1 MSSYISDR
9 VKEASSHQGLIVAV
23 AAAAVLFGGLS
34 LTKVVLYGA
43 LVWGVWSMMKRD
55 QIMAELETEVKLLKK
70 ELQDQAKIHDR
81 LDVAIEKL
89 TDVSNSIHRMLAVHE
104 EKIARQ
110 EEAIFEAEQKI
121 EVRRSEL
128 LIKIDEL
135 HSRVT
140 TNTKEIMTAAAA
152 QHQQQN
158 KEIQKMRDE
167 LISRVGVLEKWRHV
181 LIGGSIVI
189 GFMLHKF
196 VNFGS

>member
-1 MSSYISDR
+1 
-9 VKEASSHQGLIVAV
+9 
-23 AAAAVLFGGLS
+23 
-34 LTKVVLYGA
+34 
-43 LVWGVWSMMKRD
+43 
-55 QIMAELETEVKLLKK
+55 MAELETEVKLLKK

-81 LDVAIEKL
+81 LDIAIEKL

-140 TNTKEIMTAAAA
+140 TNTKEIMTAASA

-158 KEIQKMRDE
+158 KEIQRMRDE

-181 LIGGSIVI
+181 LIGGSIVV

-196 VNFGS
+196 IDFGS

>member
-1 MSSYISDR
+1 MP
-9 VKEASSHQGLIVAV
+9 
-23 AAAAVLFGGLS
+23 
-34 LTKVVLYGA
+34 
-43 LVWGVWSMMKRD
+43 
-55 QIMAELETEVKLLKK
+55 ELETEVELLKR
-70 ELQDQAKIHDR
+70 ELHDQKKIHDR
-81 LDVAIEKL
+81 LDIAIEKL

-128 LIKIDEL
+128 LVKIDEL

-140 TNTKEIMTAAAA
+140 TNTKEIMTAASA

>member
-1 MSSYISDR
+1 
-9 VKEASSHQGLIVAV
+9 
-23 AAAAVLFGGLS
+23 
-34 LTKVVLYGA
+34 
-43 LVWGVWSMMKRD
+43 
-55 QIMAELETEVKLLKK
+55 MAELETEVKLLKK
-70 ELQDQAKIHDR
+70 EVQDQAKIHDR

-104 EKIARQ
+104 EKITRQ

-121 EVRRSEL
+121 EVRRNEL
-128 LIKIDEL
+128 LVKIDEL

-140 TNTKEIMTAAAA
+140 TNTKEIMTAASV
-152 QHQQQN
+152 QHENQN

-181 LIGGSIVI
+181 LFGGSIVI

-196 VNFGS
+196 VNFSS

>member
-1 MSSYISDR
+1 MVYVEER
-9 VKEASSHQGLIVAV
+9 L
-23 AAAAVLFGGLS
+23 
-34 LTKVVLYGA
+34 
-43 LVWGVWSMMKRD
+43 
-55 QIMAELETEVKLLKK
+55 IMAELETEVKLLKK

-110 EEAIFEAEQKI
+110 EEAIFSAEEQI

-128 LIKIDEL
+128 SRQIDEL
-135 HSRVT
+135 HSRIT
-140 TNTKEIMTAAAA
+140 TNTKDIMSAAAT

-158 KEIQKMRDE
+158 KEIQKIKDE

-181 LIGGSIVI
+181 LIGGSIVV

-196 VNFGS
+196 IDLGS